1 MRGKNAIIN
10 LLGSTATQIIG
21 ILCGFI
27 VPRII
32 IGTYGSEMNG
42 LMHSITQFLSY
53 ITLLESG
60 VAGVIRA
67 ALYKPLAQKDNP
79 KVSGIIMATEGFFRK
94 ICLIFVGY
102 AAVLACVFPFIVEGD
117 DGWFSTFAMV
127 LIIALSTISQ
137 YYFGITYNVLLQA
150 DQKRY
155 VYEMLGAAAVA
166 VNAIM
171 VFACASLGASVHVMK
186 LVSSTVFAIRPIF
199 LNLYVKK
206 KYSINR
212 KIAPD
217 KGALS
222 QRWDGMGHHIAYF
235 LHSNTDI
242 FILTL
247 CSRITKAFSIAEVS
261 VYSVYYSVT
270 YGIVS
275 AVNIL
280 HLSVE
285 AAFGNMIA
293 KGEKAL
299 MKLNFKVYEQM
310 SMMLNTFVFTCTAV
324 LLVPFISVYTHGID
338 DADYIRPLFGY
349 ILTLAEA
356 LFCIR
361 KPYNNVA
368 HAAGHYRQTKK
379 GAYIEASLNIA
390 LSVILVVPFGITGVA
405 VATAVAMGY
414 RTLDYVIYL
423 YKNIL
428 EEKLSYFFRMLA
440 VNAGACA
447 VTCFV
452 SSLFLPDLLNSYPEF
467 IAYAFAVALICI
479 ISVAVFNFV
488 FFPKNL
494 KSIVSTVSGTV
505 KNFLKR

>member
-10 LLGSTATQIIG
+10 LLGSTGTQVIG

-42 LMHSITQFLSY
+42 LMHSIAQFLSY

-67 ALYKPLAQKDNP
+67 ALYKPLAQKDNN

-117 DGWFSTFAMV
+117 DGWLSTFAMV

-155 VYEMLGAAAVA
+155 IYEMLGAAAIA

-186 LVSSTVFAIRPIF
+186 LVSSTVFAIRPLF

-206 KYSINR
+206 KYNINR

-242 FILTL
+242 FVLTL
-247 CSRITKAFSIAEVS
+247 CARLTKAFSIAEVS

-270 YGIVS
+270 YGVVS

-324 LLVPFISVYTHGID
+324 LLVPFISVYTNGIE
-338 DADYIRPLFGY
+338 DADYIRPVFGY

-379 GAYIEASLNIA
+379 GAYIEAGLNIG

-405 VATAVAMGY
+405 AATAFAMGV
-414 RTLDYVIYL
+414 RTLDYVHYL

-428 EEKLSYFFRMLA
+428 EEKLTSFFTMLA

-447 VTCFV
+447 VTFLI
-452 SSLFLPDLLNSYPEF
+452 SNLFLPDLLNSYLEF
-467 IAYAFAVALICI
+467 IAYAVAVALICL
-479 ISVAVFNFV
+479 VAVVVLNFV

-494 KSIVSTVSGTV
+494 KNIISTVFRTV
-505 KNFLKR
+505 KSFLKR

>member
-10 LLGSTATQIIG
+10 LFGSAGTQVVSL
-21 ILCGFI
+21 LCGFI

-42 LMHSITQFLSY
+42 LMHSIAQFLSY

-60 VAGVIRA
+60 VAGVVRA
-67 ALYKPLAQKDNP
+67 ALYKPLAQNDNN
-79 KVSGIIMATEGFFRK
+79 KVSGVVMATEGFFKK

-102 AAVLACVFPFIVEGD
+102 TAVLACVFPFIVEGD
-117 DGWFSTFAMV
+117 GNWFSTFAMV

-155 VYEMLGAAAVA
+155 VSEMLSAGTVA
-166 VNAIM
+166 VNAVL
-171 VFACASLGASVHVMK
+171 VFVCAGFGASVHVMK
-186 LVSSTVFAIRPIF
+186 LVSSTVFAVKPVF

-206 KYSINR
+206 KYGINR

-217 KGALS
+217 KSALN

-235 LHSNTDI
+235 LHTNTDI
-242 FILTL
+242 FVLTL

-261 VYSVYYSVT
+261 VYSVYYSVV
-270 YGIVS
+270 YGILS

-299 MKLNFKVYEQM
+299 MKLNFRMYEQM
-310 SMMLNTFVFTCTAV
+310 SMMLSTFVFTCTAV
-324 LLVPFISVYTHGID
+324 LIVPFISVYTHGIE
-338 DADYIRPLFGY
+338 DADYIRPAFGY

-356 LFCIR
+356 LYCIR
-361 KPYNNVA
+361 KPYNNVT

-379 GAYIEASLNIA
+379 GAYLEAAINIG
-390 LSVILVVPFGITGVA
+390 LSIILVVPFGITGVA
-405 VATAVAMGY
+405 VATAVAMGI
-414 RTLDYVIYL
+414 RTLDYVRYL
-423 YKNIL
+423 YKNII
-428 EEKLSYFFRMLA
+428 EEKLAYFFKLLL
-440 VNAGACA
+440 VNAGACG
-447 VTCFV
+447 VTFLI
-452 SSLFLPDLLNSYPEF
+452 SGLFLPDLMDSYF
-467 IAYAFAVALICI
+467 AFFAYAVAVALICI
-479 ISVAVFNFV
+479 VSVVAFNFV

-494 KSIVSTVSGTV
+494 KSIVSMVSRTV

>member
-102 AAVLACVFPFIVEGD
+102 AVVLACVFPFIVEGD
-117 DGWFSTFAMV
+117 DGWLSTFVMV

-137 YYFGITYNVLLQA
+137 YYFGITYQVLLQA
-150 DQKRY
+150 DQRRY
-155 VYEMLGAAAVA
+155 ITETTGAITIALNAV
-166 VNAIM
+166 M
-171 VFACASLGASVHVMK
+171 VFVCVELGLSVHIMK
-186 LVSSTVFAIRPIF
+186 LVSSLVYALRPVM
-199 LNLYVKK
+199 LNLYVRK
-206 KYSINR
+206 KYSLNR
-212 KIAPD
+212 KAIPD
-217 KGALS
+217 REALS
-222 QRWDGMGHHIAYF
+222 QRWAGFGHHIAFF
-235 LHSNTDI
+235 LHTNTDV
-242 FILTL
+242 FVLTL
-247 CSRITKAFSIAEVS
+247 CSKITKAFSIAEVS

-299 MKLNFKVYEQM
+299 IKMNFKVYEQL

-324 LLVPFISVYTHGID
+324 LIVPFISVYTHGIE
-338 DADYIRPLFGY
+338 DADYIRPMFGY
-349 ILTLAEA
+349 FLAFAQA
-356 LFCIR
+356 LFCLR
-361 KPYNNVA
+361 KPYNNVVL
-368 HAAGHYRQTKK
+368 AAGHYRQTKK
-379 GAYIEASLNIA
+379 GAYIEAGLNIG
-390 LSVILVVPFGITGVA
+390 LSIILVIPFGITGVA

-479 ISVAVFNFV
+479 ISVAAFNFV

-494 KSIVSTVSGTV
+494 KSIVSTVTGTV